1 MFAWCHTMSTFVVV
15 ALGAT
20 TTTEPPVC
28 TLPASIEIIECA
40 LQTAGVREPEAMT
53 TTLLKAELRTVSD
66 VAELS
71 AAETAELF
79 DDMRAAAVPL
89 GDRSRLRKVA
99 WVHSVAWDRQQWGG
113 PGEQS
118 AIMFQSGSLPP
129 SHKTIRD
136 KTTNAHHRQ
145 LQSGGGVSIE
155 VVAIAFTGLIG
166 TVSYNHLTLPTTYP
180 G

>member
-1 MFAWCHTMSTFVVV
+1 MMVAFCHTMSTLVV

-20 TTTEPPVC
+20 TTTGPPTC
-28 TLPASIEIIECA
+28 TLPASIECA

-53 TTLLKAELRTVSD
+53 TTLLTAELRTVSD

-99 WVHSVAWDRQQWGG
+99 WVDPLRCLGPSAMGRTRRTVGDDVSVRQF
-113 PGEQS
+113 
-118 AIMFQSGSLPP
+118 A
-129 SHKTIRD
+129 D
-136 KTTNAHHRQ
+136 
-145 LQSGGGVSIE
+145 
-155 VVAIAFTGLIG
+155 IA
-166 TVSYNHLTLPTTYP
+166 
-180 G
+180 